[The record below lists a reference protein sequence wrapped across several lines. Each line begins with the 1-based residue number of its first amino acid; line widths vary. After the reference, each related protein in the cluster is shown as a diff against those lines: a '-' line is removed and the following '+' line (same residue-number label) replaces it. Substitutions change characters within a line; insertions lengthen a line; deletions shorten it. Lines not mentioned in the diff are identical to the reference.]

1 MTSENPSEPGSYLKT
16 LLDYYE
22 EEVMGEAYF
31 NGLAVRY
38 DDAGGG
44 EKMRLLAQVE
54 HRAAGFMEPLLEKY
68 GLRSRDEATL
78 FELGAAQAKKEKR
91 DWPEFLNHMV
101 TRYPAYVDD
110 FENLERL
117 APDEDVPALK
127 FVTDHE
133 VVAIEF
139 AEKEIAGDDK
149 STAPLRRY
157 LETGN
162 V

>member
-31 NGLAVRY
+31 NGLAIRY

-54 HRAAGFMEPLLEKY
+54 HRAAGVMEPLLEKY
-68 GLRSRDEATL
+68 GLRSRDETTL
-78 FELGAAQAKKEKR
+78 LELGMAQAKDEKR
-91 DWPEFLNHMV
+91 NWPEFLNHMV

-117 APDEDVPALK
+117 APDEDIPALK
-127 FVTDHE
+127 ILTEHE

-139 AEKEIAGDDK
+139 AEKEIAGDGN
-149 STAPLRRY
+149 STAPLKRY